1 MRPPEVTVTD
11 HWSLGQDGY
20 ARAAAAWRALAT
32 GSQSWQRDWSA
43 RADQVLATWSGE
55 TATTYAGH
63 RTAIEGGLG
72 GCARLA
78 LRISE
83 ALQAC
88 ADAVDSARNRLSDQF
103 RAVQAAFGARA
114 GAGGS
119 VRLSLRAPADAAG
132 VQAAVAQALRLRGA
146 LSKTLAEQA
155 RIIAAT
161 VPEWEAVARSWRAAA
176 TGAPTFAAPAE
187 GAGTQ
192 VIQAGDTVVI
202 STGSGDDKVSVH
214 VDTATGEQIVT
225 ANGGQWRFP
234 ADAALVVRTGEG
246 DDTVTVAPGTS
257 VRLTLVGGDGADE
270 LHGADGADVLVGL
283 AGNDYLS
290 GGSGDDGI
298 SGGIGDDTVYGL
310 SGEDRISGGEGRDF
324 LDGGDGRDDVS
335 GDEGADVVSGG
346 SGDDRLTGDDGADVL
361 YTGRG
366 ADTVDGGGDGDIAYH
381 GKDASLTSVERAVT
395 VELADLPAQI
405 RVEGS
410 AEFAERVRADLELLA
425 ASPTGQQM
433 LAALDAGLTGRD
445 TLTIREWAEENAA
458 ATADVSTDR
467 GKQRAIDYNPGY
479 NTFLGDTPPVVV
491 LYHEMA
497 HQYDFVNGTVLPGRH
512 EDMTQPDRVQ
522 VGPISLG
529 VPKAERQAV
538 GLPVDHDLDPG
549 TPLRIDPRHP
559 LVYTENGLRTE
570 LTWQLRARYAE

>member
-1 MRPPEVTVTD
+1 MRPPEVTVAD
-11 HWSLGQDGY
+11 HWSLGEDGY
-20 ARAAAAWRALAT
+20 ARAAAAWRALSK
-32 GSQSWQRDWSA
+32 GPQVQQGDWSA
-43 RADQVLATWSGE
+43 RADQVLAAWSGQ

-78 LRISE
+78 RRVAD

-88 ADAVDSARNRLSDQF
+88 ADAADSARNELSAQF
-103 RAVQAAFGARA
+103 AAVRAAFGARA
-114 GAGGS
+114 AGGGS
-119 VRLSLRAPADAAG
+119 VRMSLRAPADAAG
-132 VQAAVAQALRLRGA
+132 VQAAVAQALRLRGV
-146 LSKTLAEQA
+146 LSKTLAEQE

-176 TGAPTFAAPAE
+176 AGAPTFAAPTE

-192 VIQAGDTVVI
+192 VIRAGDTVVI
-202 STGSGDDKVSVH
+202 STGSGDDQVSVR
-214 VDTATGEQIVT
+214 VDAATGEQIVT

-257 VRLTLVGGDGADE
+257 VRLTLVGGDGADQ
-270 LHGADGADVLVGL
+270 LHGGNGADVLVGL
-283 AGNDYLS
+283 AGNDYVS
-290 GGSGDDGI
+290 GGSGDDRI
-298 SGGIGDDTVYGL
+298 SGGTGDDTVYGL
-310 SGEDRISGGEGRDF
+310 SGADQISGGEGRDF
-324 LDGGDGRDDVS
+324 LDGGAGRDDIT

-346 SGDDRLTGDDGADVL
+346 SGDDHLFGGDGADVL

-366 ADTVDGGGDGDIAYH
+366 VDTVDGGGGGDIAYH
-381 GKDASLTSVERAVT
+381 GKGASLTGVERAVT

-410 AEFAERVRADLELLA
+410 AEFTERVRADLELLA

-445 TLTIREWAEENAA
+445 TLTIREWAEQNAQA
-458 ATADVSTDR
+458 SRDVSTDR
-467 GKQRAIDYNPGY
+467 GNQRAIDYNPGY

-497 HQYDFVNGTVLPGRH
+497 HEYDFVNGTVLPGRH
-512 EDMTQPDRVQ
+512 EDLTDPDRVQ
-522 VGPISLG
+522 VGNVSIG

-559 LVYTENGLRTE
+559 LVYTENGLRSE
-570 LTWQLRARYAE
+570 LTWRLRTRYSE